1 MKQAVRGNLL
11 KTIIRSE
18 RGQDLIEYGLL
29 GSFISISTIA
39 TLRIIGAPID
49 AMFQRVLA
57 ELR

>member
-1 MKQAVRGNLL
+1 MKQVIAGNLL
-11 KTIIRSE
+11 KVIVRSE

-49 AMFQRVLA
+49 AMFQRVLD
-57 ELR
+57 ELS